1 MFSKT
6 NVVMLSEMSV
16 EFRCLKTFFSTLS
29 VYACVSVLGYGSPA
43 SRCTGTG
50 STEEHAGDEDD
61 EELGE
66 LRWFDWDD
74 KQALCYPAPEATCLF
89 FLYF

>member
-1 MFSKT
+1 
-6 NVVMLSEMSV
+6 MLSEMSV
-16 EFRCLKTFFSTLS
+16 EFRCLKTFFSTPSLCML
-29 VYACVSVLGYGSPA
+29 VRRFLGYGSPA
-43 SRCTGTG
+43 SCCTGTG

-61 EELGE
+61 EELGG

-74 KQALCYPAPEATCLF
+74 RQLLCYSAPEATCLF